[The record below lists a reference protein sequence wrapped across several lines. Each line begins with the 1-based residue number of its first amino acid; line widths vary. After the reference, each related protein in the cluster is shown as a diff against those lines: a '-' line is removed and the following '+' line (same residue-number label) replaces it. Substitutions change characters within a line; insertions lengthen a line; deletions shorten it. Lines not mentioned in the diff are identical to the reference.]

1 MGQRSGQLTALS
13 VNKGTRNLFSPVD
26 GENLV
31 EVEKRAAGNH
41 EVDETTVTR
50 HRREQLPN
58 APMISMLASVPINTL
73 VDDHVIITKPP
84 VCRIFGT
91 NISGEAC
98 CKISTGQRLS
108 LDLVLSQP
116 TIC

>member
-1 MGQRSGQLTALS
+1 MGQRSGQLTVLS

-31 EVEKRAAGNH
+31 EVEKPAAGNH
-41 EVDETTVTR
+41 EADETTVTR

-58 APMISMLASVPINTL
+58 APMINMLAKFAVTTL
-73 VDDHVIITKPP
+73 VDDHVIAKPLAKF
-84 VCRIFGT
+84 FGT
-91 NISGEAC
+91 NITDEAC
-98 CKISTGQRLS
+98 CKIIADQRHS
-108 LDLVLSQP
+108 LDLVLRQS